1 MKINHIGYVVQS
13 LDQSTRFYCDNF
25 GYEVKVGPI
34 YVANQQV
41 EITMLRNPVVD
52 EPDLELIT
60 PVGPESPSYS
70 AQKRRLVI
78 NHICYQTKNY
88 EDILRKFEKRIVRP
102 SMPAP
107 FELFGGGR
115 TFFALLNGQ
124 VTEFLEE
131 L

>member
-13 LDQSTRFYCDNF
+13 LPQSTKFYCDNF

-34 YVANQQV
+34 FVANQQV
-41 EITMLRNPVVD
+41 EITMLRNPAAD
-52 EPDLELIT
+52 EPDLELIV
-60 PVGPESPSYS
+60 PVGPESPSYA

-78 NHICYQTKNY
+78 NHICYQTKSY
-88 EDILRKFEKRIVRP
+88 DEILKKFGKRIVRP

-107 FELFGGGR
+107 VELFGGGR